1 MGYHALRVDSSEMTT
16 YKRGSD
22 FEKRRRAKTRMKNT
36 SITPWRIDEFQR
48 REMTQS
54 TDRTGNGER

>member
-1 MGYHALRVDSSEMTT
+1 VTK
-16 YKRGSD
+16 YKGGSD
-22 FEKRRRAKTRMKNT
+22 FEKTRRAKTGMKNT

-54 TDRTGNGER
+54 RDRTGNAGR